1 MNEKTVFE
9 YITSEENAW
18 KTTRIP
24 LTGSKDWNMS
34 EHIERCTN
42 VANAWFHSG
51 KNDGTRPYDDI
62 VTPIINVA
70 FRTEGFDVKDI
81 VPYVDDVNESYK
93 SFIIKKLHPQWARKM
108 ELDTLIDDVVE
119 TSVIYDLVLM
129 KDVNSVRPEVVDLKT
144 IAFCDQ
150 TDVLAGP
157 ICLKHQYTIAE
168 MVSFKGKWDD
178 DKINQAIIQSSE
190 EKTVSIAGDQKAKT
204 PSKYITV
211 YELRGMMPE
220 YWLKEDGEMHDYV
233 NQMHLVCYYHDAT
246 GNKQGITLY
255 KGEDKPLT
263 DTFKALKIDRIRSK
277 GRACGRSIVESL
289 FEPQVWNNYAGIKL
303 KKMLDSAVNLV
314 ITDSDELANQK
325 LTELKDNTILKQ
337 NKGYTTMRLDGQLQN
352 LPAFQNYQ
360 IKQENSARNIGSASE
375 LALGNTPASGTPLGT
390 TEIVHTEGVGI
401 HEYRQGKIATFFADV
416 LYRDWILGYLVKEI
430 NTGVKFS
437 EELSLDEMQEVASAI
452 GRNVVE
458 DKIKRVILETG
469 KIPTDQDREMMTQV
483 FTDEFMK
490 GGNRKFFETI
500 KGELKDIPVS
510 VMINIKG
517 KQRRMAQ
524 NADKITNIIRE
535 VVRNPQMT
543 QVPGIG
549 KALNELLE
557 ESGMSPIDWG
567 QITKVQSAQPVQGGT
582 FNPKPQEQILEEQ
595 PA

>member
-1 MNEKTVFE
+1 MNDKTVVE

-190 EKTVSIAGDQKAKT
+190 EKTVSTANDQVAKT

-337 NKGYTTMRLDGQLQN
+337 NKGDTTMRLDGQLQN

-452 GRNVVE
+452 GRNAVE
-458 DKIKRVILETG
+458 DKIKRTILDTG
-469 KIPTDQDREMMTQV
+469 KIPTDQDREMMMQV

-524 NADKITNIIRE
+524 NADKITNLIRE
-535 VVRNPQMT
+535 IPKLPM
-543 QVPGIG
+543 QVPGMG
-549 KALNELLE
+549 KAINELLE
-557 ESGMSPIDWG
+557 ESGMSPINWS

-582 FNPKPQEQILEEQ
+582 FNPKPQEQLQEEQ

>member
-42 VANAWFHSG
+42 VANAWFHKG
-51 KNDGTRPYDDI
+51 ANDGNRPYDDI

-81 VPYVDDVNESYK
+81 VPYVDDINESYK
-93 SFIIKKLHPQWARKM
+93 SFIIKKLHPQWARRM

-150 TDVLAGP
+150 TDVLSGP

-168 MVSFKGKWDD
+168 MVSFKGKWDS
-178 DKINQAIIQSSE
+178 DKINQAILQSSE
-190 EKTVSIAGDQKAKT
+190 EKSVSIAGDQKAKT

-220 YWLKEDGEMHDYV
+220 YWLSEEGEMHDYV
-233 NQMHLVCYYHDAT
+233 DQMHLVCFYHDKE

-255 KGEDKPLT
+255 KGEDKPLSES
-263 DTFKALKIDRIRSK
+263 FKALKIDRIRSK

-314 ITDSDELANQK
+314 ITDSEELANQK

-337 NKGYTTMRLDGQLQN
+337 NKGDSTVRLDGQLQN

-360 IKQENSARNIGSASE
+360 TKQENSARIIGSASD
-375 LALGNTPASGTPLGT
+375 AQLGSNPTAGTPFALQAL
-390 TEIVHTEGVGI
+390 VVQEGQGI

-416 LYRDWILGYLVKEI
+416 LYRDWILGYLIKEI

-437 EELSLDEMQEVASAI
+437 EELSLEEMQEVASAI
-452 GRNVVE
+452 GRNAVE
-458 DKIKRVILETG
+458 DKIKRTILDTG
-469 KIPTDQDREMMTQV
+469 KIPTEQDREMMMQV
-483 FTDEFMK
+483 FTDEFTR

-500 KGELKDIPVS
+500 KGELKDVPVS

-535 VVRNPQMT
+535 IPKLPMH
-543 QVPGIG
+543 VPGIG
-549 KALNELLE
+549 RAINELLE
-557 ESGMSPIDWG
+557 ESGMSPIDWS
-567 QITKVQSAQPVQGGT
+567 QITKVQSAQPVQAGT
-582 FNPKPQEQILEEQ
+582 FNPKPQEQLQEEVTK
-595 PA
+595 

>member
-24 LTGSKDWNMS
+24 LTGSKDWNMA

-42 VANAWFHSG
+42 VANAWFHKG
-51 KNDGTRPYDDI
+51 ANDGNRPYDDI

-81 VPYVDDVNESYK
+81 VPYVDDINESYK
-93 SFIIKKLHPQWARKM
+93 SFIIKKLHPQWARRM

-168 MVSFKGKWDD
+168 MVSFKGKWDS
-178 DKINQAIIQSSE
+178 DKINQAILQSSE
-190 EKTVSIAGDQKAKT
+190 EKSVSTAGDQRAKT

-211 YELRGMMPE
+211 YELRGMLPE
-220 YWLKEDGEMHDYV
+220 CWLKEDGEMHDYV
-233 NQMHLVCYYHDAT
+233 NQMHLVCYYHDKE

-255 KGEDKPLT
+255 KGDDKPLSES
-263 DTFKALKIDRIRSK
+263 FKSLKIDRIRSK

-337 NKGYTTMRLDGQLQN
+337 NKGDSTVRLDGQLQN

-360 IKQENSARNIGSASE
+360 TKQENSARNIGSASE

-452 GRNVVE
+452 GRNAVE
-458 DKIKRVILETG
+458 DKIKRIILDTG
-469 KIPTDQDREMMTQV
+469 KIPTEQDREMMMQV
-483 FTDEFMK
+483 FTEEFTR
-490 GGNRKFFETI
+490 GGNRKFFETV
-500 KGELKDIPVS
+500 KDELKDIPVS

-535 VVRNPQMT
+535 AVGNPQMA

-557 ESGMSPIDWG
+557 ESGMSPIDWS
-567 QITKVQSAQPVQGGT
+567 QITKAQPAQPVQSGT
-582 FNPKPQEQILEEQ
+582 FNPKPQEQLQEQ

>member
-93 SFIIKKLHPQWARKM
+93 SFIIKKLHPQWARRM

-168 MVSFKGKWDD
+168 MVSFKGKWDS

-190 EKTVSIAGDQKAKT
+190 EKTVSTANDQVAKT

-337 NKGYTTMRLDGQLQN
+337 NKGDTTMRLDGQLQN

-452 GRNVVE
+452 GRNAVE
-458 DKIKRVILETG
+458 DKIKRTILDTG
-469 KIPTDQDREMMTQV
+469 KIPTDQDREMMMQV

-524 NADKITNIIRE
+524 NADKITNLIRE
-535 VVRNPQMT
+535 IPKLPM
-543 QVPGIG
+543 QVPGMG
-549 KALNELLE
+549 KAINELLE
-557 ESGMSPIDWG
+557 ESGMSPINWS
-567 QITKVQSAQPVQGGT
+567 QITKVQSAQPVQAGA
-582 FNPKPQEQILEEQ
+582 FNPQLGQNLQEQ

>member
-337 NKGYTTMRLDGQLQN
+337 NKGDTTMRLDGQLQN

>member
-93 SFIIKKLHPQWARKM
+93 SFIIKKLHPQWARRM

-190 EKTVSIAGDQKAKT
+190 EKTVSTANDQVAKT

-337 NKGYTTMRLDGQLQN
+337 NKGDTTMRLDGQLQN

-567 QITKVQSAQPVQGGT
+567 QITKVQPAQPVQGGT
-582 FNPKPQEQILEEQ
+582 FNPKPQAELQEQ

>member
-1 MNEKTVFE
+1 
-9 YITSEENAW
+9 
-18 KTTRIP
+18 
-24 LTGSKDWNMS
+24 
-34 EHIERCTN
+34 
-42 VANAWFHSG
+42 
-51 KNDGTRPYDDI
+51 
-62 VTPIINVA
+62 
-70 FRTEGFDVKDI
+70 
-81 VPYVDDVNESYK
+81 
-93 SFIIKKLHPQWARKM
+93 
-108 ELDTLIDDVVE
+108 
-119 TSVIYDLVLM
+119 
-129 KDVNSVRPEVVDLKT
+129 
-144 IAFCDQ
+144 
-150 TDVLAGP
+150 
-157 ICLKHQYTIAE
+157 
-168 MVSFKGKWDD
+168 
-178 DKINQAIIQSSE
+178 
-190 EKTVSIAGDQKAKT
+190 
-204 PSKYITV
+204 
-211 YELRGMMPE
+211 
-220 YWLKEDGEMHDYV
+220 
-233 NQMHLVCYYHDAT
+233 
-246 GNKQGITLY
+246 
-255 KGEDKPLT
+255 
-263 DTFKALKIDRIRSK
+263 
-277 GRACGRSIVESL
+277 
-289 FEPQVWNNYAGIKL
+289 
-303 KKMLDSAVNLV
+303 
-314 ITDSDELANQK
+314 
-325 LTELKDNTILKQ
+325 
-337 NKGYTTMRLDGQLQN
+337 MRLDGQLQN

>member
-93 SFIIKKLHPQWARKM
+93 SFIIKKLHPQWARRM

-178 DKINQAIIQSSE
+178 DKINQAILQSSE

-233 NQMHLVCYYHDAT
+233 NQMHLVCYYHDKE

-314 ITDSDELANQK
+314 ITDSEELANQK

-337 NKGYTTMRLDGQLQN
+337 NKGDTTMRLDGQLQN

-360 IKQENSARNIGSASE
+360 TKQENSARIIGSASD
-375 LALGNTPASGTPLGT
+375 AQLGSNPTAGTPFALQAL
-390 TEIVHTEGVGI
+390 VVQEGQGI

-469 KIPTDQDREMMTQV
+469 KIPTEQDREMMTQV

-567 QITKVQSAQPVQGGT
+567 QITKVQPAQPVQGGT
-582 FNPKPQEQILEEQ
+582 FNPKPQAELQEQ

>member
-190 EKTVSIAGDQKAKT
+190 EKTVSTANDQVAKT

-337 NKGYTTMRLDGQLQN
+337 NKGDTTMRLDGQLQN

-458 DKIKRVILETG
+458 DKIKRMILETG
-469 KIPTDQDREMMTQV
+469 KIPTEQDREMMTQV

-567 QITKVQSAQPVQGGT
+567 QITKVQPAQPVQGGT
-582 FNPKPQEQILEEQ
+582 FNPKPQAELQEQ